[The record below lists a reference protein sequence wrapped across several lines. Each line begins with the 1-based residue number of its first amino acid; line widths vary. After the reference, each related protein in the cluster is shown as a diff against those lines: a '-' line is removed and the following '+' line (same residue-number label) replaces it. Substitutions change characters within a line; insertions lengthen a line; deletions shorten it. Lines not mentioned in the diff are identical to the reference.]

1 MINKYLINEYLITK
15 GIKHSCLG
23 YLFLNET
30 LLIISNQKYRIW
42 KLTEIYDEIAKKF
55 NTKSSNV
62 ERCIRYAIRKFEIN
76 NKEFIVQAVY
86 DMDILIEEKNGTS
99 GKA

>member
-1 MINKYLINEYLITK
+1 MLNNNLINEYLKTK
-15 GIKHSCLG
+15 GIKRSSLG

-30 LLIISNQKYRIW
+30 LLIISKQKSRIW
-42 KLTEIYDEIAKKF
+42 KLSEIYDEIASKF

-62 ERCIRYAIRKFEIN
+62 ERCIRYAIREFEIN

-86 DMDILIEEKNGTS
+86 DMNILMEE
-99 GKA
+99 